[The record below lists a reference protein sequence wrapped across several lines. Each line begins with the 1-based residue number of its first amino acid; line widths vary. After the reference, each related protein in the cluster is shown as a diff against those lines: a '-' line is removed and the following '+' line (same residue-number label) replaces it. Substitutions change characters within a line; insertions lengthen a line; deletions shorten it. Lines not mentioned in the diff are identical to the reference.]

1 MWNELNKLAGS
12 QCMALHSSVGIP
24 TMCCVEE
31 ITKVL
36 VLYSNHGEIPFHL
49 MNNISTNH
57 SNDCHSR
64 FGLNLMDVSA
74 TTTEIARIPR
84 AKRRKV
90 TTYSG

>member
-12 QCMALHSSVGIP
+12 QCMALHSSVDIP

-31 ITKVL
+31 ITKVIFLGHL
-36 VLYSNHGEIPFHL
+36 VLYLNHGEIPFHL

-64 FGLNLMDVSA
+64 FGLNLTDVSA

-84 AKRRKV
+84 ANVDK
-90 TTYSG
+90 